1 MKNLENRKSFL
12 SVVSVIS
19 AGVLWGII
27 SLFIKNMSV
36 YGLDAM
42 QIATLRLI
50 VAAVFFTIF
59 VLIKNP
65 KLLKFKIKD
74 IWMFIGTGVVS
85 VVLFNMTY
93 FYTMIHSQAS
103 IAVVLLYTS
112 PIFVMIIS
120 ALIFKEKITIQKIV
134 ALVMTFAGCIFVA
147 GIIGGNMLVSPFILF
162 TGISAGL
169 LYALYTIFGRFALEK
184 YDTMTVTAYTFIFG
198 TLGSLPFGKV
208 VPAVRIVLENPKL
221 VFLCIGIGIISTVLP
236 YFFYTWGLERMESGK
251 AAILVAV
258 EPLVGAV
265 IGMTVFH
272 ESRSLTKIV
281 GIALI
286 IGAIIVLNINFQKNP
301 LTY

>member
-1 MKNLENRKSFL
+1 MKNKGSILSVT
-12 SVVSVIS
+12 SVVS
-19 AGVLWGII
+19 AGILWGII

-50 VAAVFFTIF
+50 VAAVCFTAF
-59 VLIKNP
+59 VLLKNP
-65 KLLKFKIKD
+65 KLLKFRLKD
-74 IWMFIGTGVVS
+74 VWMFFGTGVVS

-112 PIFVMIIS
+112 PIFVMMLS
-120 ALIFKEKITIQKIV
+120 ALIFKERITLQKII
-134 ALVMTFAGCIFVA
+134 ALVMTFLGCVFVA
-147 GIIGGNMLVSPFILF
+147 GVIGGNMLIKPFILF
-162 TGISAGL
+162 TGVSAGF

-198 TLGSLPFGKV
+198 TVFSLPV
-208 VPAVRIVLENPKL
+208 SRIAPAVRIVFENPKL
-221 VFLCIGIGIISTVLP
+221 IFLCIGIGIVSTVLP

-272 ESRSLTKIV
+272 ETATLAKII
-281 GIALI
+281 GIILI
-286 IGAIIVLNINFQKNP
+286 IGSIFILNMNFKKNP
-301 LTY
+301 SRS